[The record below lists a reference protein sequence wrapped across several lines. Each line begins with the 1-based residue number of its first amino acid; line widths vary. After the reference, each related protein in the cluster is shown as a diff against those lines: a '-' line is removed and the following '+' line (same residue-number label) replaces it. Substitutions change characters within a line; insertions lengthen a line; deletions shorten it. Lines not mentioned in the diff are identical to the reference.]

1 MAIFT
6 RTLTRVDIERRLTI
20 PRYCVGAF
28 PAVQESQA
36 VELKVNDEMGNVWT
50 FRCSLQSAINPRL
63 VFSSGWLHFASSFSY
78 LPFSW
83 LGPLHF
89 SSTFGSRPVRR
100 GGPAKNNLSSGELDW
115 GSDPTRFGCC
125 WPLGGERRG
134 DEPFEHRDSHAGPDF
149 IGIGSEARSLRWGSK
164 HVLSDSL

>member
-36 VELKVNDEMGNVWT
+36 VELKVNDEMGHVWT

-63 VFSSGWLHFASSFSY
+63 VFSSGWLHFASSKH
-78 LPFSW
+78 
-83 LGPLHF
+83 LHVGD
-89 SSTFGSRPVRR
+89 TIVIHREVDQDNTDAPYKIEV
-100 GGPAKNNLSSGELDW
+100 
-115 GSDPTRFGCC
+115 PTRAL
-125 WPLGGERRG
+125 PAQQR
-134 DEPFEHRDSHAGPDF
+134 
-149 IGIGSEARSLRWGSK
+149 ARSHQVAVHGYYASDLTRALPRPRWSTPT
-164 HVLSDSL
+164 HQPRNRELEVIEL